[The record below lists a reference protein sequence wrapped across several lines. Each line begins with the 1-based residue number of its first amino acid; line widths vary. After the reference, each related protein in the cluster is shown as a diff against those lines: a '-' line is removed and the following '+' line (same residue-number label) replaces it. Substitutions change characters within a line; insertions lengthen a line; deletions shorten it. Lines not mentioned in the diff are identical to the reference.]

1 MAMTIYLYVI
11 HLLII
16 MSFLKFILKN
26 PFRRKNSAILAIVGI
41 AIGIIV
47 IVALGGITEGLINT
61 FEDTIHAGGADFT
74 VSGKETGDSAYGTNT
89 ISSNW
94 TEKIANVSGVD
105 EAFPIYV
112 VLTSVGDDYM
122 NTLIGIDPNGTALAD
137 ISMKEGR
144 IFEDNSSE
152 AILGEIYAED
162 NNYSVGDTIDI
173 DRQEFKV
180 VGIYQTGDQNMAGG
194 VFTSISKVGDLMDD
208 EDSISNI
215 YVKVNK
221 GEDPQTVADRID
233 SQYGDNITTVTSVM
247 EMTQM
252 ADMLNMLQ
260 ASTWAIS
267 LLAIVVGGLGIINTM
282 LMSVFERTREIG
294 VLKAVGWSNGKIL
307 TMIVG
312 ESLVITIVSAIIGSL
327 IGFVACTL
335 LGPLIGM
342 EPLFTPK
349 IFIQAFA
356 IAIVVG
362 IIGGIYPA
370 LKAVRLPPTEALR
383 YE

>member
-1 MAMTIYLYVI
+1 
-11 HLLII
+11 

-41 AIGIIV
+41 AIGIVV
-47 IVALGGITEGLINT
+47 IVALGGITYGLVNT
-61 FEDTIHAGGADFT
+61 FEDTIHAGGADFSI
-74 VSGKETGDSAYGTNT
+74 SGKETGDSAYGTNT
-89 ISSNW
+89 IDANW
-94 TEKIANVSGVD
+94 TDKIANVSGVD
-105 EAFPIYV
+105 EAYSIYV

-137 ISMKEGR
+137 ISMTDGR
-144 IFEDNSSE
+144 IMKDNASE
-152 AILGEIYAED
+152 AILGKIYADD
-162 NNYSVGDTIDI
+162 NDYKVGDNIKIDGEDFEI
-173 DRQEFKV
+173 
-180 VGIYQTGDQNMAGG
+180 VGIYETGDQNMAGG

-215 YVKVNK
+215 YVKVKK

-233 SQYGDNITTVTSVM
+233 KMYGDNITTVTSVM

-294 VLKAVGWSNGKIL
+294 VLKAVGWSDGKIL

-312 ESLVITIVSAIIGSL
+312 ESLVITIVSAIIGSV
-327 IGFVACTL
+327 IGFLACTL
-335 LGPLIGM
+335 IGPQVGIS
-342 EPLFTPK
+342 PLFTPK
-349 IFIQAFA
+349 IFIQAFG

-370 LKAVRLPPTEALR
+370 LKAIKLPPTEALR

>member
-1 MAMTIYLYVI
+1 
-11 HLLII
+11 

-47 IVALGGITEGLINT
+47 IVALGGITDGLVNT
-61 FEDTIHAGGADFT
+61 FEDTIHAGGADFSI
-74 VSGKETGDSAYGTNT
+74 SGKETGDSAYGTNT
-89 ISSNW
+89 IDANW
-94 TEKIANVSGVD
+94 TDKIANVSGVE
-105 EAFPIYV
+105 EAYPIYV

-122 NTLIGIDPNGTALAD
+122 NTLIGIDPNGTTLAD

-144 IFEDNSSE
+144 IFEDNASE
-152 AILGEIYAED
+152 AILGEIYADD
-162 NNYSVGDTIDI
+162 NGYNVGDTIKI
-173 DRQEFKV
+173 DGEEFEV
-180 VGIYQTGDQNMAGG
+180 VGIYETGDQNMAGG

-208 EDSISNI
+208 DDSISNI
-215 YVKVNK
+215 YVKVKK
-221 GEDPQTVADRID
+221 GEDPQAVADKID
-233 SQYGDNITTVTSVM
+233 ELYGDDIATITSVM
-247 EMTQM
+247 EMQQM
-252 ADMLNMLQ
+252 GDMLNMLQ

-294 VLKAVGWSNGKIL
+294 DLKAVGWSNRKIL

-327 IGFVACTL
+327 IGFLACTL
-335 LGPLIGM
+335 LGPQMGI

-356 IAIVVG
+356 IAIAVG
-362 IIGGIYPA
+362 IIGGLYPA
-370 LKAVRLPPTEALR
+370 IKAVKLPPTEALR

>member
-1 MAMTIYLYVI
+1 
-11 HLLII
+11 

-41 AIGIIV
+41 AIGIVV
-47 IVALGGITEGLINT
+47 IVALGGITDGLVNT
-61 FEDTIHAGGADFT
+61 FEDTIHAGGADFSI
-74 VSGKETGDSAYGTNT
+74 SGKGTGDSAYGTNT
-89 ISSNW
+89 IDANW
-94 TEKIANVSGVD
+94 TDKIANVSGVD
-105 EAFPIYV
+105 EAYPIYV

-137 ISMKEGR
+137 ISMHEGR
-144 IFEDNSSE
+144 IMKDNASE
-152 AILGEIYAED
+152 AILGKIYADD
-162 NNYSVGDTIDI
+162 NDYKVGDNIKIDGE
-173 DRQEFKV
+173 DFEV
-180 VGIYQTGDQNMAGG
+180 VGIYETGDQNMAGG

-215 YVKVNK
+215 YVKVKK

-233 SQYGDNITTVTSVM
+233 KMYGDNITTVTSVM

-294 VLKAVGWSNGKIL
+294 VLKAVGWSDGKIL

-312 ESLVITIVSAIIGSL
+312 ESLVITIVSAIIGSV
-327 IGFVACTL
+327 IGFLACTL
-335 LGPLIGM
+335 IGPQVGIS
-342 EPLFTPK
+342 PLFTPK
-349 IFIQAFA
+349 IFIQAFG

-370 LKAVRLPPTEALR
+370 LKAIKLPPTEALR